1 MISSDWRYDLIIH
14 VLTGKATLPVFLLS
28 YVFISWRYGVIKNK

>member
-14 VLTGKATLPVFLLS
+14 DKTGKASLPVFLLLRKF
-28 YVFISWRYGVIKNK
+28 YFICIALT

>member
-14 VLTGKATLPVFLLS
+14 ENDRQGFLAGFLLFAQ
-28 YVFISWRYGVIKNK
+28 FISYQLL